1 MKFFTCSSFPRHMP
15 ETGNQQTQREAA
27 EYPTENRQ
35 AGERSRVTLST
46 GIIESLNN

>member
-1 MKFFTCSSFPRHMP
+1 MP

-35 AGERSRVTLST
+35 AGERSRVTLSI